1 MKDKV
6 FQLLLWCSAL
16 TILLLV
22 SGILYLLVLQSMF
35 AFQHFGAFHF
45 IASSDWNSG
54 EGREQYGAFP
64 FIAGTLLTSV
74 LALIISIPF
83 SIAIALFNGEFF
95 RERKIADWLSAM
107 VDVFSVIP
115 SVVLG
120 IWGYYFLRPL
130 FIALNI
136 GNYGC
141 GILTA
146 ALVLALMIVPYTAS
160 LITAFISKVPKTMR
174 EGAFSLGA
182 TRLDVI
188 RKVSIPFA
196 GKGILA
202 AYILSLGKVLGETMI
217 VAMLI
222 GNGNRVP
229 SGITDNGN
237 TMTSIVLNQFGTS
250 SDLKLS
256 SLIAIALLLFLI
268 TAAMHF
274 VARLMMKRIDR

>member
-1 MKDKV
+1 MKDKG
-6 FQLLLWCSAL
+6 FKLLLWCSAL

-22 SGILYLLVLQSMF
+22 SGILYMLVSQSIP
-35 AFQHFGAFHF
+35 AFQHFGTFHF
-45 IASSDWNSG
+45 ITSSDWNSG
-54 EGREQYGAFP
+54 EGQEQYGAFS

-107 VDVFSVIP
+107 VDIFSVIP
-115 SVVLG
+115 SVILG
-120 IWGYYFLRPL
+120 IWGYYSLRPL
-130 FIALNI
+130 LITFNI

-146 ALVLALMIVPYTAS
+146 TIVLALMIVPYTAS
-160 LITAFISKVPKTMR
+160 LITAFISKVPRTMR

-182 TRLDVI
+182 TRLEVI

-196 GKGILA
+196 SKGILA
-202 AYILSLGKVLGETMI
+202 AYILSLSKILGETMI

-222 GNGNRVP
+222 GNSNRVP

-237 TMTSIVLNQFGTS
+237 TMTSIILNQFGTS

-268 TAAMHF
+268 TAAMNF
-274 VARLMMKRIDR
+274 IARLMIRRADQ